1 MADWAGDQ
9 TEKIPNFSIKRQQ
22 SGKLTLGN
30 NFL

>member
-9 TEKIPNFSIKRQQ
+9 TEKIPTSASKDS